1 MRVERIDI
9 PARSGEGPTGE
20 PGSPGSPGD
29 GGYDSDDSCALVD
42 DAALEARM
50 QGEGSLHVLVRKALG
65 LDSAA
70 EKKITIIG
78 LPDEAKGEVLIL
90 LTALEMDDTA
100 LGELRQKLLA
110 AGVPALW
117 IPKKTVPVEEIPALA
132 SGKLDIKRCEQ
143 LARTGSSA

>member
-1 MRVERIDI
+1 MVPHETVEAHIN
-9 PARSGEGPTGE
+9 
-20 PGSPGSPGD
+20 
-29 GGYDSDDSCALVD
+29 
-42 DAALEARM
+42 
-50 QGEGSLHVLVRKALG
+50 KALG

-90 LTALEMDDTA
+90 LTALEMDDAA

-110 AGVPALW
+110 AGIPALW
-117 IPKKTVPVEEIPALA
+117 IPKKTVSVEEIPALA

-143 LARTGSSA
+143 LARTGASA